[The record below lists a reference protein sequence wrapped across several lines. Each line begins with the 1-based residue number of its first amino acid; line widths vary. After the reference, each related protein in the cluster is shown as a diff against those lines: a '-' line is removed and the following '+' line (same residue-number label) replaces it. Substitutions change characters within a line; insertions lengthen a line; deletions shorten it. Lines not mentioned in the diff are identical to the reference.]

1 MMIKRVSMTSPTEE
15 LFVWGSCEEG
25 QLTSDNT
32 DACQLSTPQSLNV
45 DNLPEFIQ
53 ISCGYKHT
61 AFLSVDGEVY
71 SCGCNEFQQLGHQ
84 QPSGRLGKI
93 SVLEQYRITSIACGA
108 YHNAAIT
115 YNGLLFT
122 WGCNSNGQ
130 LGREGDNTG
139 VKLVRALSNYKIVQ
153 VSLGIEHSLV
163 LTDTSCVFAF
173 GSNSKG
179 QLGLGCV
186 NNQPVAIPQ
195 QILCLSGLPI
205 RRIVAGGWH
214 SFVLTVSGS
223 LYAWGSNK
231 YGQLGLTYFGSSPS
245 DQSEL
250 SWKYSNSTS
259 GADDRE
265 YRNRSDSPEDS
276 SRSNVPVP
284 TSVKS
289 LQRHEIVYLAC
300 GEQHTVALTRDG
312 GVFTFGAGR
321 HGQLGH
327 NESVYG
333 ISVPRKVTEFMGNVV
348 TQIACGRFHTM
359 ALIPRNGRLFAF
371 GQGSNGQLGVGD
383 TSNRLVP
390 FPVKGPW
397 VSSDKWNEQNS
408 NGDAL
413 LSGKPYVIRRIFSG
427 GDHTFLLAKLYQA
440 GEDVDIDDFRN
451 WNRLSLQSI
460 VTVCPELVGQLRN
473 ALTALPLPAPVSRS
487 VSLSS
492 SRSLTPSLSSTSNEP
507 IATVAQVESV
517 FSSLGCLSGSCL
529 QEGEQNDHFRTG
541 REDFGVDLDMAHKLQ
556 CQIFHILPRRDL
568 RRLIN
573 KLMDNVLI
581 ASRNNYPSIE
591 CLRGLLF
598 LAVSDLMNMPRKPIN
613 DDSIITMHSL
623 DASSGLGTEV
633 EPYPV
638 LSAGFSLP
646 GLVLSAY
653 TVAVNKLDPAPSKIL
668 DRWFTKV
675 QPRYL
680 KKLVL
685 NLNNLISYILDAQPP
700 SADSQRKLKEE
711 SIRQALELMKR
722 LHRVNENHPNP
733 ISYKSFYLPSLR
745 DKINIG
751 STFVNWLQECNSGGM
766 RFFSFC
772 DYPFVFDAASKAEM
786 LNIEA
791 RLTMQQAM
799 AQAQQNAIFQTVIS
813 PLIGAPVFGISQPY
827 FTIVVRRDNIIQ
839 DTLTHLTMAN
849 PADFKKLLKVK
860 FENEE
865 AVDEGGVMKEF
876 FLLVMRDLL
885 NPVYGMFRCY
895 PESRMLW
902 FNEST
907 MEGEGVFTMVGILC
921 GLAIYNS
928 IIVDLSF
935 PLAMFRKLLGETPG
949 LDDLKELDPI
959 VGRSLQQM
967 LDYDEPDLADVFCL
981 NFSVTIDY
989 FGVNKVI
996 PLIDNGEGVTVTQEN
1011 KALYVEKYVD
1021 YIFQKSCETSYTA
1034 FEKGFHQVCG
1044 GYSLKLF
1051 RPPELQALVV
1061 GSEAVNWEE
1070 LRRNTTY
1077 QGVYWDRHQVIE
1089 WFWDVLLYDFTVE
1102 EKKKFLRFLTGC
1114 DRVPIVGFSGVKI
1127 TIQPNNS
1134 GDDFLPVAHTCAN
1147 LLDLP
1152 QYSSKEVLAK
1162 KLSMAIQ
1169 QTEGFGLV

>member
-1 MMIKRVSMTSPTEE
+1 
-15 LFVWGSCEEG
+15 
-25 QLTSDNT
+25 
-32 DACQLSTPQSLNV
+32 
-45 DNLPEFIQ
+45 
-53 ISCGYKHT
+53 
-61 AFLSVDGEVY
+61 
-71 SCGCNEFQQLGHQ
+71 
-84 QPSGRLGKI
+84 
-93 SVLEQYRITSIACGA
+93 
-108 YHNAAIT
+108 
-115 YNGLLFT
+115 
-122 WGCNSNGQ
+122 
-130 LGREGDNTG
+130 
-139 VKLVRALSNYKIVQ
+139 
-153 VSLGIEHSLV
+153 
-163 LTDTSCVFAF
+163 
-173 GSNSKG
+173 
-179 QLGLGCV
+179 
-186 NNQPVAIPQ
+186 
-195 QILCLSGLPI
+195 
-205 RRIVAGGWH
+205 
-214 SFVLTVSGS
+214 
-223 LYAWGSNK
+223 
-231 YGQLGLTYFGSSPS
+231 
-245 DQSEL
+245 
-250 SWKYSNSTS
+250 
-259 GADDRE
+259 
-265 YRNRSDSPEDS
+265 
-276 SRSNVPVP
+276 
-284 TSVKS
+284 
-289 LQRHEIVYLAC
+289 
-300 GEQHTVALTRDG
+300 
-312 GVFTFGAGR
+312 
-321 HGQLGH
+321 
-327 NESVYG
+327 
-333 ISVPRKVTEFMGNVV
+333 
-348 TQIACGRFHTM
+348 
-359 ALIPRNGRLFAF
+359 
-371 GQGSNGQLGVGD
+371 
-383 TSNRLVP
+383 
-390 FPVKGPW
+390 
-397 VSSDKWNEQNS
+397 
-408 NGDAL
+408 
-413 LSGKPYVIRRIFSG
+413 
-427 GDHTFLLAKLYQA
+427 
-440 GEDVDIDDFRN
+440 
-451 WNRLSLQSI
+451 
-460 VTVCPELVGQLRN
+460 
-473 ALTALPLPAPVSRS
+473 
-487 VSLSS
+487 
-492 SRSLTPSLSSTSNEP
+492 
-507 IATVAQVESV
+507 
-517 FSSLGCLSGSCL
+517 
-529 QEGEQNDHFRTG
+529 
-541 REDFGVDLDMAHKLQ
+541 MAHKLQ

-865 AVDEGGVMKEF
+865 AVDEGGVMK
-876 FLLVMRDLL
+876 
-885 NPVYGMFRCY
+885 
-895 PESRMLW
+895 
-902 FNEST
+902 T

-1051 RPPELQALVV
+1051 RPPELQV
-1061 GSEAVNWEE
+1061 S
-1070 LRRNTTY
+1070 
-1077 QGVYWDRHQVIE
+1077 
-1089 WFWDVLLYDFTVE
+1089 
-1102 EKKKFLRFLTGC
+1102 
-1114 DRVPIVGFSGVKI
+1114 
-1127 TIQPNNS
+1127 
-1134 GDDFLPVAHTCAN
+1134 
-1147 LLDLP
+1147 
-1152 QYSSKEVLAK
+1152 
-1162 KLSMAIQ
+1162 
-1169 QTEGFGLV
+1169 